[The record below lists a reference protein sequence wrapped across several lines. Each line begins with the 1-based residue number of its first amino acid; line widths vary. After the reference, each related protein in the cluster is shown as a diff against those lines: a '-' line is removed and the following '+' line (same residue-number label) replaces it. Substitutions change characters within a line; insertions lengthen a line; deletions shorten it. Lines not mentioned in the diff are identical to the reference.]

1 MADENVLQNAIEFY
15 QKIKAEEEVTVK
27 FRKIDG
33 TERIMKCTL
42 DFSKIPEGKRPKDV
56 DMGKIF
62 SLVQKHGMV
71 HVFDLEKKDWRTVP
85 FQRSEWVETPQRVRF
100 RIKKG

>member
-1 MADENVLQNAIEFY
+1 MSEDNILRNAIEFY

-27 FRKIDG
+27 FRKLDG

-56 DMGKIF
+56 NMAKIF
-62 SLVQKHGMV
+62 ALVYQHKMV
-71 HVFDLEKKDWRTVP
+71 HVFDLEKKDWRTIP
-85 FQRSEWVETPQRVRF
+85 FERSEWLETPAQVRF
-100 RIKKG
+100 KMKK